1 MMVGD
6 MVKRRKEET
15 AMVVGLSVFWEP
27 NFRNEEQTTDSSLM
41 CEAEFMGFNFIFLI
55 SILLFL
61 LYVYSVNSQ
70 VPH

>member
-1 MMVGD
+1 MMVGV

-41 CEAEFMGFNFIFLI
+41 CAAEFMGFIFIFLI

>member
-1 MMVGD
+1 
-6 MVKRRKEET
+6 
-15 AMVVGLSVFWEP
+15 MVVGLSVFWEP
-27 NFRNEEQTTDSSLM
+27 NLRNEEQTTDSSLM

>member
-1 MMVGD
+1 MVA
-6 MVKRRKEET
+6 VLFLP
-15 AMVVGLSVFWEP
+15 VLFLWEP
-27 NFRNEEQTTDSSLM
+27 KFRNEELTTDSSLM
-41 CEAEFMGFNFIFLI
+41 CAAEFMGFIFIFLI

>member
-1 MMVGD
+1 
-6 MVKRRKEET
+6 
-15 AMVVGLSVFWEP
+15 MVVGLSVFWEP
-27 NFRNEEQTTDSSLM
+27 NFRNEEHTIDSSSLM